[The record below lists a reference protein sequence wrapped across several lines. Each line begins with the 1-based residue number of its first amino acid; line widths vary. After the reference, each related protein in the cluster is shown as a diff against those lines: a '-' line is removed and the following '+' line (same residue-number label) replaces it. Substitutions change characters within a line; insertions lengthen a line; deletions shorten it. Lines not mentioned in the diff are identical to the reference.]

1 MFLTSDSQF
10 RRQYFWSSQILVYIL
25 TLISILPQINYQSLA
40 HNIYMTLNNEYVL
53 EIIVQKCIS
62 SHNVHLC
69 LTAVLLLVMC
79 IYSYISLNKLIGR
92 LRRNRKTAEPAL
104 KSQKSIRLTSKY
116 NGGMLNLFLSLI
128 LPLVTSFS
136 LIDYPIV
143 SLTELFTIQ
152 LWIFKFFKNSSDFF
166 PNVALVFKNVNL
178 IVGKTCD
185 KEKVYCFAENV
196 RLKDLIGKKVEV
208 RYITAGEY
216 PPQQCICVYVR
227 KARED

>member
-40 HNIYMTLNNEYVL
+40 HNIYMTLNNGYVL

-116 NGGMLNLFLSLI
+116 NGGMLNLF
-128 LPLVTSFS
+128 
-136 LIDYPIV
+136 
-143 SLTELFTIQ
+143 
-152 LWIFKFFKNSSDFF
+152 
-166 PNVALVFKNVNL
+166 
-178 IVGKTCD
+178 
-185 KEKVYCFAENV
+185 
-196 RLKDLIGKKVEV
+196 
-208 RYITAGEY
+208 
-216 PPQQCICVYVR
+216 
-227 KARED
+227 